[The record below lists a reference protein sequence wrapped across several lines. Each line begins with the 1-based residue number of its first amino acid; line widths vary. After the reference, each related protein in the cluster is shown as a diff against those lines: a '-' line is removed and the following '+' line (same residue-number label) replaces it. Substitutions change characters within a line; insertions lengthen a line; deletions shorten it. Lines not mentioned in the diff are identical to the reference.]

1 MCVVVSCQGQ
11 HLTTAMLHSLDGTSL
26 VPRPSLFSRSSAP
39 VYYTECKP
47 KNKKWG
53 RPGNEAKMEQHLPL
67 GLCFWNAFYKVLHLA
82 TKIVIC
88 ASCFALVKQ
97 QDALFFSDWLFYH
110 PSFPYMGINC
120 ETDHLRATPYLVLW
134 ELRKLHLRS
143 Q

>member
-11 HLTTAMLHSLDGTSL
+11 QLTTAMLCALDGTAFAFGL
-26 VPRPSLFSRSSAP
+26 MF
-39 VYYTECKP
+39 
-47 KNKKWG
+47 
-53 RPGNEAKMEQHLPL
+53 GNV
-67 GLCFWNAFYKVLHLA
+67 FYKVLHLA

-120 ETDHLRATPYLVLW
+120 ETDHLWATPYLVLW

>member
-1 MCVVVSCQGQ
+1 MCGGELPGATSNNSNVVF
-11 HLTTAMLHSLDGTSL
+11 
-26 VPRPSLFSRSSAP
+26 PRWNRFAFGLMF
-39 VYYTECKP
+39 
-47 KNKKWG
+47 
-53 RPGNEAKMEQHLPL
+53 GNV
-67 GLCFWNAFYKVLHLA
+67 FYKVLHLA
-82 TKIVIC
+82 MKIVIC

-120 ETDHLRATPYLVLW
+120 ETDHLRPTPYLVLW